1 MVSNQVSTPNGQGSF
16 FQCQRKKIYVF
27 LLVVLAFFLLLDYVP
42 GMHAFSSWVTP
53 PVSLFL
59 GLAFALLC
67 GQAYPKFNK
76 KVSKS
81 LLQYS
86 VVGLGFG
93 MNLQASLQSGK
104 EGMEFTIISVI
115 GTMLIGWLIGRKF
128 LKVDRDT
135 SYLISSGTAI
145 CGGSAIAAVGPVL
158 KAKDSEMSVALG
170 TIFILNAIALF
181 IFPVIGHAL
190 NMDQQQFGTW
200 AAIAIHD
207 TSSVVGAGAA
217 YGEEALQV
225 ATTIKLTRALWII
238 PLALATSLIF
248 KSKGQ
253 KINIPWFIF
262 FFVLAMIFN
271 TYVLSTTEVGSM
283 IGAGINGLAR
293 KSLTITLFFIGASLS
308 RDVLKAV
315 GIKPLVQGVLLWIVI
330 SMSTLAYIYWF

>member
-1 MVSNQVSTPNGQGSF
+1 MASTRALAKSINMPFLQNNN
-16 FQCQRKKIYVF
+16 KIIYVSLLIILSVF
-27 LLVVLAFFLLLDYVP
+27 LFLDYIP
-42 GMHAFSSWVTP
+42 GMHAYAAWVTP
-53 PVSLFL
+53 PVALFL

-67 GQAYPKFNK
+67 GQAHPKFNK
-76 KVSKS
+76 KTSKY

-86 VVGLGFG
+86 VVGTL
-93 MNLQASLQSGK
+93 
-104 EGMEFTIISVI
+104 
-115 GTMLIGWLIGRKF
+115 LIGWVIGRKF

-181 IFPVIGHAL
+181 IFPMIGHAL
-190 NMDQQQFGTW
+190 NMSQHEFGTW

-217 YGEEALQV
+217 YGEEALRV

-238 PLALATSLIF
+238 PLAIATSFIF

-253 KINIPWFIF
+253 KISIPWFIF
-262 FFVLAMIFN
+262 FFVLAMVVN
-271 TYVLSTTEVGSM
+271 TYVLNLSETGAL
-283 IGAGINGLAR
+283 IGAGINSIAR
-293 KSLTITLFFIGASLS
+293 KTLTITLFFIGASLS

-315 GIKPLVQGVLLWIVI
+315 GIKPLVQGILLWVVI
-330 SMSTLAYIYWF
+330 SCSTLAYIYWF